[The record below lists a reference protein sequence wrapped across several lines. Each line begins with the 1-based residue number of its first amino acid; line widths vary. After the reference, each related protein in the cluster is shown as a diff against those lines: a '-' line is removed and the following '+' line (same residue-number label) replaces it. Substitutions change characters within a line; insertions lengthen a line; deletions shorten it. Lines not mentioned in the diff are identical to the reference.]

1 MVLRLDSL
9 QRSAAFAGA
18 LLFTA
23 VLVFASSPVLPV
35 A

>member
-1 MVLRLDSL
+1 MTARFDSF
-9 QRSAAFAGA
+9 QRSVAVFGA

-23 VLVFASSPVLPV
+23 VLVFASTPIVPV